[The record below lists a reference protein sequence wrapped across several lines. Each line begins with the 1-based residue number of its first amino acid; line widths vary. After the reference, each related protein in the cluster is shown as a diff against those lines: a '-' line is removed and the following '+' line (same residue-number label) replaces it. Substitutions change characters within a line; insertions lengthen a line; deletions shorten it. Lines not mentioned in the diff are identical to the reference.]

1 MEVSRRS
8 LFCMTGESRKAG
20 SPLLAVVWALC
31 VCLGIQLPHLLCGW
45 DLAFELG
52 ASEILEVTTLLATQ
66 LSSGHLFQQQIGV
79 GSLGVFLEVIS
90 SLV

>member
-1 MEVSRRS
+1 
-8 LFCMTGESRKAG
+8 MTGESRKAG

>member
-1 MEVSRRS
+1 MGALHPSRDSASSSVS
-8 LFCMTGESRKAG
+8 
-20 SPLLAVVWALC
+20 
-31 VCLGIQLPHLLCGW
+31 GW

-66 LSSGHLFQQQIGV
+66 LSSGHLFQQIGV